1 MTRSSFLPL
10 VGIVPLLLVVACS
23 TSFDPLN
30 PTSGPTVPPDG
41 QISGGSLQ
49 PSPGPSGG
57 AGGTA
62 SPAPT
67 PTLAPT
73 PAAYQIQALAG
84 DASGSA
90 GNTGDGGPALLATFD
105 SPAGI
110 ALGVGGSVLIAD
122 YGNHKV
128 RQISPAGIVSTFAG
142 FGAFGF
148 AGDGGPAVDAQFDHP
163 FAVAS
168 APWGD
173 VAIADYGNNRVRQ
186 VDGQG
191 IVDTIAGGGT
201 LTPEASGS
209 VATASIL
216 AGPAGLAY
224 DAAGNL
230 YICEFNGARV
240 DRLTPSGTLTVI
252 AGTGATGS
260 IGDGGPAL
268 SAELDQPI
276 AVLPDSRGDV
286 YIADFAAQRVRMVD
300 PSGTIHTVAGTGVA
314 GSAGDGGPAV
324 DADLHGPAALALLP
338 DGTLLVADSGNSE
351 IRAISPSGT
360 IRTVAGTGSSGN
372 SGDGGPALAAQ
383 LADPLGLVASGSEV
397 VVSDYTDNR
406 LRDLVP
412 AD

>member
-1 MTRSSFLPL
+1 MTRSLFLPL

-23 TSFDPLN
+23 TPFDSLH
-30 PTSGPTVPPDG
+30 PTSGPSVPSDR
-41 QISGGSLQ
+41 QISGGTLP
-49 PSPGPSGG
+49 PSPVPTGGP
-57 AGGTA
+57 GGTA
-62 SPAPT
+62 SPT
-67 PTLAPT
+67 PTLSPVPT
-73 PAAYQIQALAG
+73 PAAYQILAIAG

-90 GNTGDGGPALLATFD
+90 GNTGDGGPGSLATFD
-105 SPAGI
+105 SPAGV
-110 ALGVGGSVLIAD
+110 ALAGGGSVLIAD

-128 RQISPAGIVSTFAG
+128 REISPAGIVSTFAG

-148 AGDGGPAVDAQFDHP
+148 AGDGGPAIDAQFDHP

-168 APWGD
+168 APSGD

-191 IVDTIAGGGT
+191 VVTTIAGGGT
-201 LTPEASGS
+201 LTPVASGS

-240 DRLTPSGTLTVI
+240 DRLDPTGTLTVI

-260 IGDGGPAL
+260 IGDDGPAL
-268 SAELDQPI
+268 SAELEQPI
-276 AVLPDSRGDV
+276 AVLPDNKGDV

-338 DGTLLVADSGNSE
+338 DGTLLVADSGNSQ
-351 IRAISPSGT
+351 IRAISPAGT
-360 IRTVAGTGSSGN
+360 IRTIAGTGSSGN

-383 LADPLGLVASGSEV
+383 LADPMGLVASGSGV
-397 VVSDYTDNR
+397 VVSDFGDNR
-406 LRDLVP
+406 IRELVP